1 MARLE
6 EELIMDGELERLHAA
21 LVTALRRTRPAPFDV
36 PVTVA
41 EIYQDLVPYRAVRT
55 ELGFEM
61 NADYEHTLLRLL
73 AGEGE
78 LARLDPPE
86 ARHELREELDSPN
99 PNVGIFRKFAACD
112 VWITETED
120 DVTHDASAE
129 ESRYGGGA
137 ASAPAGEWP
146 PIQTASD
153 DDHGAWH
160 VEPLDPPPG
169 AARYEH
175 RAEPQ
180 AWPAESTARDEV
192 ASHTTRNA
200 GAADSTT
207 DAGRAA
213 AREPVAESVGDHEE
227 AEFELVPV
235 QRRATA
241 RGAAAEEREGRC
253 AFCDSALPDRR
264 MLRFCPYCGADQ
276 SQRPCGS
283 CGEPLEADWH
293 FCVACG
299 SAADGSA

>member
-6 EELIMDGELERLHAA
+6 EDLIMDGELERLHAA
-21 LVTALRRTRPAPFDV
+21 LVTALRRTRATPFDV

-99 PNVGIFRKFAACD
+99 PNVGLFRKFAACD
-112 VWITETED
+112 VWVAEIED
-120 DVTHDASAE
+120 DSAD
-129 ESRYGGGA
+129 R
-137 ASAPAGEWP
+137 AGEQGTTYDAGTAAAAAEAWP
-146 PIQTASD
+146 PEQTASD
-153 DDHGAWH
+153 DDAWH
-160 VEPLDPPPG
+160 VEPLEPPPG
-169 AARYEH
+169 AGRYEH
-175 RAEPQ
+175 RPEPQ
-180 AWPAESTARDEV
+180 AWPAEPTVRDEA
-192 ASHTTRNA
+192 ASPPSGNA
-200 GAADSTT
+200 GAAASTA
-207 DAGRAA
+207 AGRNAMQ
-213 AREPVAESVGDHEE
+213 EPVADSVGDDEE

-235 QRRATA
+235 QRRATPH
-241 RGAAAEEREGRC
+241 GAAAEEAEGRC
-253 AFCDSALPDRR
+253 AFCDSSLPDRR

-276 SQRPCGS
+276 SQRPCGA
-283 CGEPLEADWH
+283 CGEPLESDWR